1 MLLVDAIARIRT
13 LIDDTDAERWSDAE
27 VTTALTAA
35 QYEALLWALA
45 HGANIFSLE
54 ASLSSSTT
62 GSVNLTTLAPM
73 KVCGVMQ
80 LMGSTR
86 VRVRESQSLD
96 IGTPLTTVQS
106 LVISYVPRPTFPA
119 SGASA
124 FVWGNGAPCPPLDSY
139 LCVLAA
145 SELKVTEGDELP
157 GLERR
162 KDELKAALQRLL
174 NIPGFTVMPMGGRRC
189 VAAFVWARTNLDTLQ
204 LGV

>member
-1 MLLVDAIARIRT
+1 MLLSEAITRIRT
-13 LIDDTDAERWSDAE
+13 LTDDADAVRWADSE
-27 VTTALTAA
+27 ITTALTAA

-54 ASLSSSTT
+54 AALSSSTT
-62 GSVNLTTLAPM
+62 GSVSLTGIAPM

-86 VRVRESQSLD
+86 VRVRESQALD
-96 IGTPLTTVQS
+96 ICTPVTTVQS
-106 LVISYVPRPTFPA
+106 LIVSYVPRPTFPA
-119 SGASA
+119 SPAVA
-124 FVWGNGAPCPPLDSY
+124 FTWGNGAPCPPLDSY

-145 SELKVTEGDELP
+145 SELKVTEGEELP
-157 GLERR
+157 GLVHR

-174 NIPGFTVMPMGGRRC
+174 NIPGFTVMPMGGRRV
-189 VAAFVWARTNLDTLQ
+189 VARFVWARTALDTLQ